1 VMVQL
6 GNFKDA
12 LEMAE
17 KHNFSLKEE
26 FAMKLIPPMPAN
38 PNDAIKTK
46 ERKDIALRL
55 AKLSK
60 KQGDF
65 ILGAKLYTISNEK
78 IKGMKCLLKSA
89 DVKQVISFA

>member
-1 VMVQL
+1 MVQL
-6 GNFKDA
+6 GNFKEA
-12 LEMAE
+12 LELAE

-38 PNDAIKTK
+38 ANDTFKNK

-60 KQGDF
+60 K
-65 ILGAKLYTISNEK
+65 
-78 IKGMKCLLKSA
+78 
-89 DVKQVISFA
+89 

>member
-1 VMVQL
+1 MVQL

-55 AKLSK
+55 AK

>member
-1 VMVQL
+1 MVQL

-60 KQGDF
+60 K
-65 ILGAKLYTISNEK
+65 
-78 IKGMKCLLKSA
+78 
-89 DVKQVISFA
+89 